1 MSISIIIVNVEHVNV
16 PRKVRNDRDGWILAL
31 ISENLFFLALV

>member
-1 MSISIIIVNVEHVNV
+1 MSMSIIIVNIEHVKV

-31 ISENLFFLALV
+31 FSEVLFFLAVA